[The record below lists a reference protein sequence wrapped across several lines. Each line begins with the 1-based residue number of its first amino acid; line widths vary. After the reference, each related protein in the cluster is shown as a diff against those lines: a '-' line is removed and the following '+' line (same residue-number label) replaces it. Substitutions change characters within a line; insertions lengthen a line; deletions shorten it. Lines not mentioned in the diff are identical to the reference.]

1 MSKKIIKLLGVT
13 EQERERLLSMSAL
26 LFLLF
31 VGVVFGRSCRDAYF
45 IKEAGYKNLPYMYI
59 LNAFLMVIVSGI
71 YSQVV
76 DRLSRFRFFVAI
88 LLGCIGTITFLRVL
102 MVVNHLLMPYIIF
115 AITEVM
121 LIIPVIHFWTFG
133 NDVFDPREGKRIF
146 PLIGSLGL
154 TGTLLGGV
162 LTKVVAQ
169 TAGAPNIFVAWIV
182 ILLICLPVGK
192 WAHKAYVASG
202 KKASASK
209 RMFDH
214 EEDQS
219 SFFQNISD
227 VWKIPLIRTL
237 AYLHIP
243 MYIVIYIVDFQFF
256 LSLSEAIK
264 DQDQMAGFLGLFA
277 SLWSLSAILFLFIGT
292 GSLLQRFGVGRVAL
306 VHPASVT
313 LGTIALLA
321 RNLLPIPVAG
331 IYSIKSGLGIF
342 AKFSHIGI
350 KYSFGEPSNQLLYN
364 SIRPEKRGRSRAFIT
379 GTVKPLSIALSGIF
393 LVVFMKILRVDI
405 TIISIITV
413 GLSVLWLILSLKIR
427 SEYLQAMVENLN
439 SNNIELRD
447 GAIKELSQIKIASS
461 RKKLLEAVL
470 SADDNTAI
478 YAIRLLNE
486 ILDKSLAGELCDMLP
501 RVRNRVKPIVFA
513 VLSNL
518 GTPEVVSSLSR
529 ELQSPESGIRASAI
543 KNLGMIG
550 DTSVAPLLRNFLN
563 DRDID
568 IRAEAIGALIR
579 IEKNFD
585 LNHDTIKTL
594 LAMARHPE
602 SSVQAKSAY
611 IIREVGGSRLMPLL
625 LQLTESDDEQVQY
638 EVISALGETGDG
650 RAVPALIGYLRHRK
664 TLLHVVEA
672 FAHLG
677 DLAVELIQGEL
688 LSDRHDDDLKNKLIF
703 CLGRIGYTKTIPCLV
718 EHLEGQPIFIQYSA
732 LNALCAIREKTGDE
746 EKGEDHESRS
756 FSPQIKRIIYRKL
769 SEIIEVINKDA
780 AYIATLK
787 NLENERATILLI
799 DTLERENQ
807 YRIEM
812 ALKCLSLVADSQT
825 IKTAINNLK
834 SSNDR
839 IRSES
844 IEVIEGSCNEARD
857 LVKILEARHP
867 HTGKPSRDSTPANLF
882 KELLSRESKRKW
894 FYVCLIHA
902 IGLLRI
908 AGLQSELRRFVN
920 HSDPFIRNIAIS
932 SAMKIGMPVDGKGNK
947 KEIEKM
953 ELEMDRILFLRSV
966 PLFGDIDG
974 RDLRW
979 INEIATEKSYAAG
992 EIVFRENDEGDA
1004 LYIIEIGSVKII
1016 KGSDN
1021 PILLTILEERD
1032 YFGEMAILDQD
1043 LRSATVEVN
1052 EDVKLLMIRRDH
1064 FQSLLLSRP
1073 QIAFAIFKSFSRRIR
1088 QLQYRLLE
1096 SQQTGEYRPGTAP
1109 A

>member
-1 MSKKIIKLLGVT
+1 VVGVIIRIIKLLGVS
-13 EQERERLLSMSAL
+13 EQEWDRLLSMSVL

-31 VGVVFGRSCRDAYF
+31 VGVVFGRSCRDAFF
-45 IKEAGYKNLPYMYI
+45 IKEAGYQNLPYMYI
-59 LNAFLMVIVSGI
+59 LNALLMVIVSGV

-76 DRLSRFRFFVAI
+76 DRLPRFRFLIYI
-88 LLGCIGTITFLRVL
+88 LLGCIGTIIFLRVL
-102 MVVNHLLMPYIIF
+102 MVFDHFTMPYIVF
-115 AITEVM
+115 GITEVM
-121 LIIPVIHFWTFG
+121 LIIPLIHFWTFG
-133 NDVFDPREGKRIF
+133 NDVFDPREGKRVF

-154 TGTLLGGV
+154 IGTLLGGV
-162 LTKVVAQ
+162 LTKIVAQ
-169 TAGAPNIFVAWIV
+169 TAGAPNIFVAWIA

-192 WAHKAYVASG
+192 WAHKTYLSSG
-202 KKASASK
+202 KETSASK
-209 RMFDH
+209 RILEH
-214 EEDQS
+214 KEDQS
-219 SFFQNISD
+219 GFSQNITD

-237 AYLHIP
+237 AYIHIP

-277 SLWSLSAILFLFIGT
+277 SLWSLSAILLLFTGT
-292 GSLLQRFGVGRVAL
+292 GRLLQRFGVGRVAL

-313 LGTIALLA
+313 LGTIALLV
-321 RNLLPIPVAG
+321 RNLLPIPVGG

-350 KYSFGEPSNQLLYN
+350 KYSFDEPSNQLLYN

-379 GTVKPLSIALSGIF
+379 GTVKPLSIALSGVF
-393 LVVFMKILRVDI
+393 LVVFIKILRVDI

-413 GLSVLWLILSLKIR
+413 GLSALWLILSLKIR

-470 SADDNTAI
+470 STDDNTSI

-486 ILDKSLAGELCDMLP
+486 ILDTTLAGELCEMLP

-518 GTPEVVSSLSR
+518 GTPDVISSLCR
-529 ELQSPESGIRASAI
+529 ELESPESGIRASAI
-543 KNLGMIG
+543 KYLGRIG
-550 DTSVAPLLRNFLN
+550 DKSVAPLLRNLLN
-563 DRDID
+563 DSDID

-579 IEKNFD
+579 IEKIFD
-585 LNHDTIKTL
+585 LNHDTIKIL
-594 LAMARHPE
+594 LEMTRDPE

-625 LQLTESDDEQVQY
+625 LQLAESDDERVQY
-638 EVISALGETGDG
+638 EVIGALGETRDS
-650 RAVPALIGYLRHRK
+650 RAVPALIGFLGHRN

-672 FAHLG
+672 LVHLG
-677 DLAVELIQGEL
+677 DLAAELIQVEL
-688 LSDRHDDDLKNKLIF
+688 RSGRHDDDLKNKLIF
-703 CLGRIGYTKTIPCLV
+703 CLGQIGYTSTIPCLV
-718 EHLEGQPIFIQYSA
+718 EHLEGQPSLIQYSA
-732 LNALCAIREKTGDE
+732 LNALCAIREKTGEE
-746 EKGEDHESRS
+746 EKGEDRESRTL
-756 FSPQIKRIIYRKL
+756 SPQIKRVIYRKL
-769 SEIIEVINKDA
+769 SEIVEDIKKDTA
-780 AYIATLK
+780 HIAILK
-787 NLENERATILLI
+787 NLQNERATILLI
-799 DTLERENQ
+799 DTMERENQ
-807 YRIEM
+807 HRIEM

-825 IKTAINNLK
+825 IRTAINNLK
-834 SSNDR
+834 SSDER

-844 IEVIEGSCNEARD
+844 IEVIDGSCNEARE
-857 LVKILEARHP
+857 LAKILEGRHIP
-867 HTGKPSRDSTPANLF
+867 MMKASRDITPTTLF
-882 KELLSRESKRKW
+882 KELLLRENKRKW

-902 IGLLRI
+902 IGLLKI
-908 AGLQSELRRFVN
+908 AGLQSEIRRFVD
-920 HSDPFIRNIAIS
+920 HSDILIRNTALS
-932 SAMKIGMPVDGKGNK
+932 SAMKIGIPVDGRANK

-979 INEIATEKSYAAG
+979 INEIAIEKSYTAG
-992 EIVFRENDEGDA
+992 DIVFRENDEGDA
-1004 LYIIEIGSVKII
+1004 LYIIVSGSVKII

-1052 EDVKLLMIRRDH
+1052 EDVELLMIRRDH

-1096 SQQTGEYRPGTAP
+1096 SQEPVERAI
-1109 A
+1109 

>member
-1 MSKKIIKLLGVT
+1 MGVIIRIIKLLGVS
-13 EQERERLLSMSAL
+13 EQERDRLLSMSAL

-31 VGVVFGRSCRDAYF
+31 VGVVFGRSCRDAFF

-59 LNAFLMVIVSGI
+59 LNALLMVIVSGI
-71 YSQVV
+71 YSQIV
-76 DRLSRFRFFVAI
+76 DRLSRFRFLISI
-88 LLGCIGTITFLRVL
+88 LLGCIGTIIFLRML
-102 MVVNHLLMPYIIF
+102 MLLDHFTMPYIVF
-115 AITEVM
+115 GITEVM
-121 LIIPVIHFWTFG
+121 LIIPVIHFWTFS

-154 TGTLLGGV
+154 IGTLLGGV

-182 ILLICLPVGK
+182 ILLICLPVGG
-192 WAHKAYVASG
+192 WAHRAYLSSG
-202 KKASASK
+202 KKASRSK
-209 RMFDH
+209 RILDL
-214 EEDQS
+214 EKDKEG
-219 SFFQNISD
+219 FFQNISD

-237 AYLHIP
+237 AFLHIP

-256 LSLSEAIK
+256 LSLSEAIA
-264 DQDQMAGFLGLFA
+264 DQDQLAGFLGLFA
-277 SLWSLSAILFLFIGT
+277 SFWSLSAILFLFMGT
-292 GSLLQRFGVGRVAL
+292 GRFLQRFGVGRVAL

-313 LGTIALLA
+313 LGTIALLV

-393 LVVFMKILRVDI
+393 LVVFIKILRVDV

-413 GLSVLWLILSLKIR
+413 GLSALWLILSLKIR
-427 SEYLQAMVENLN
+427 SEYLQAMVENLK
-439 SNNIELRD
+439 SNNLELRD
-447 GAIKELSQIKIASS
+447 GAMQELSQVKIASS

-470 SADDNTAI
+470 SDDDNTAI
-478 YAIRLLNE
+478 YALRLLNE
-486 ILDKSLAGELCDMLP
+486 ILDESLADELCEMLP
-501 RVRNRVKPIVFA
+501 RIRNRVKPIVFA

-518 GTPEVVSSLSR
+518 GTPGVITSLCR
-529 ELQSPESGIRASAI
+529 ELKNPESGIRASAI

-550 DTSVAPLLRNFLN
+550 DKSVAPLLRDFLSES
-563 DRDID
+563 DID
-568 IRAEAIGALIR
+568 IRTEAIGALIR

-585 LNHDTIKTL
+585 QNHDTIRIL
-594 LAMARHPE
+594 QAMASHPE
-602 SSVQAKSAY
+602 SSVQARSAH
-611 IIREVGGSRLMPLL
+611 IIREVGGNRLMPLL
-625 LQLTESDDEQVQY
+625 LQLTRSVNEGVQY
-638 EVISALGETGDG
+638 EVIGALGETGDD
-650 RAVPALIGYLRHRK
+650 RAVPALIGFLRYRK
-664 TLLHVVEA
+664 MLPHVVEA
-672 FAHLG
+672 FTHLG
-677 DLAVELIQGEL
+677 NPAVKLLQGEI
-688 LSDRHDDDLKNKLIF
+688 LSGRYDDGVKEKLII
-703 CLGRIGYTKTIPCLV
+703 CLGRIGYTSAIPCLI

-732 LNALCAIREKTGDE
+732 LNALCAIRENAVDE
-746 EKGEDHESRS
+746 KSGDHEDIS
-756 FSPQIKRIIYRKL
+756 FSPRMKRIIYRKL
-769 SEIIEVINKDA
+769 SEIIEDINGDA
-780 AYIATLK
+780 AYIAALK
-787 NLENERATILLI
+787 KLQNERATILLI
-799 DTLERENQ
+799 DTMERENRN
-807 YRIEM
+807 RIQM

-834 SSNDR
+834 SSDER

-844 IEVIEGSCNEARD
+844 IEVIEGSCNEARG
-857 LVKILEARHP
+857 LASILEAQHIP
-867 HTGKPSRDSTPANLF
+867 KEKPSRDITPTNLF
-882 KELLSRESKRKW
+882 KELFSRESRRKW
-894 FYVCLIHA
+894 FHVCLIHA

-908 AGLQSELRRFVN
+908 AGLQSELRGFVN
-920 HSDPFIRNIAIS
+920 HSDTFIRNTALS
-932 SAMKIGMPVDGKGNK
+932 SAVRIGMPVDGTANE
-947 KEIEKM
+947 KEIETM
-953 ELEMDRILFLRSV
+953 ELEMEKILFLRSV

-979 INEIATEKSYAAG
+979 INEIATEKSYRAG

-1004 LYIIEIGSVKII
+1004 LYIIVSGSVKII
-1016 KGSDN
+1016 KGTDY

-1052 EDVKLLMIRRDH
+1052 EDVTLLMIRRDH

-1096 SQQTGEYRPGTAP
+1096 SQAASDRAI
-1109 A
+1109 